1 MISSDNLPHLIAAFV
16 LIYIIVDIIKYYFR
30 KNRYK
35 IKCAEYKEKYRG
47 RYRLARHE
55 YDETIYF
62 QVFYSGN
69 GWKNTTMYIQGLNNS
84 LDEFFV
90 DMIDKIIYE
99 ENTKGVY
106 TEIN

>member
-1 MISSDNLPHLIAAFV
+1 M
-16 LIYIIVDIIKYYFR
+16 
-30 KNRYK
+30 
-35 IKCAEYKEKYRG
+35 
-47 RYRLARHE
+47 ARHK

-69 GWKNTTMYIQGLNNS
+69 GWKNYIIYIQGFYGS
-84 LDEFFV
+84 LDKSFV
-90 DMIDKIIYE
+90 DMIDKIIHE